1 MQYFHHVGIS
11 SDFLITIFA
20 GVVFERT
27 SKVIEQSGVGKVGV
41 VLLLGR
47 LRLVFLVRLAV
58 PTARPSLI
66 DRHGSTF
73 GPATDPDFSF
83 PLTGGFSGT
92 GEPRKASGW
101 RGFHTERGALGF
113 RRHMR
118 RRW

>member
-47 LRLVFLVRLAV
+47 LRLVSLVHLADL
-58 PTARPSLI
+58 P
-66 DRHGSTF
+66 
-73 GPATDPDFSF
+73 
-83 PLTGGFSGT
+83 
-92 GEPRKASGW
+92 
-101 RGFHTERGALGF
+101 
-113 RRHMR
+113 
-118 RRW
+118 